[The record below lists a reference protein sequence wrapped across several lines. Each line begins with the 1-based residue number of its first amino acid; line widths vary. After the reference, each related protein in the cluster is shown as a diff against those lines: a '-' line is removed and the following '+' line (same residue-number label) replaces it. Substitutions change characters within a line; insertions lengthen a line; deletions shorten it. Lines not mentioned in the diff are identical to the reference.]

1 MIGQIS
7 DSHNGRHYLR
17 ILVVFFL
24 LSVNVA
30 IADPFEAGLKA
41 MERKHYATAM
51 RAWRGLAK
59 EGVPQAQNNIGHLHE
74 RGYGVSQDY
83 GEAMTWYKQAAANGL
98 AEAEH
103 NVGMLYSQ
111 GFGVAKNDQEAV
123 KWFRRAAK
131 QKLADSEHM
140 LALAYYQGKGVV
152 LSYTK
157 SKALFLK
164 AAQQGYSPSQFM
176 YAYMLQAGE
185 GAKEPDSFKA
195 LVWGL
200 IAQKNGQEEAQDL
213 INIAKL
219 MLEDEDTEKAKR
231 SVTDCINSNY
241 SKCPR

>member
-1 MIGQIS
+1 MRKISETSYISVFIGFLAI
-7 DSHNGRHYLR
+7 GLC
-17 ILVVFFL
+17 LVN
-24 LSVNVA
+24 SVSR
-30 IADPFEAGLKA
+30 ADPFEAGLKA

-51 RAWRGLAK
+51 RAWLSLAK
-59 EGVPQAQNNIGHLHE
+59 DGVPQAQNNIGHLYE
-74 RGYGVSQDY
+74 RGYGVSQNY
-83 GEAMTWYKQAAANGL
+83 GEAMKWYKQASAEGL

-131 QKLADSEHM
+131 QELADSQYM
-140 LALAYYQGKGVV
+140 LALSYYEGKGVK
-152 LSYTK
+152 LSYTR

-164 AAQQGYSPSQFM
+164 AALQGYPPAQFM

-185 GAKEPDSFKA
+185 GAKEPDSYKA

-200 IAQKNGQEEAQDL
+200 IAVRNAQKEAQDL
-213 INIAKL
+213 VNIAKL
-219 MLEDEDTEKAKR
+219 MLEDEETEKAR
-231 SVTDCINSNY
+231 QSVKVCIKSNY